1 MWFVLLVALSFG
13 VPAYKLRDPGPS
25 LTDYGKEQARLDSLA
40 IHPPIQDSIY
50 VRPDSL

>member
-1 MWFVLLVALSFG
+1 MWFVLLIALSFG

-40 IHPPIQDSIY
+40 LHPDTSRY

>member
-1 MWFVLLVALSFG
+1 MFPLLIAIATLIVWL
-13 VPAYKLRDPGPS
+13 PRQDKGPP

-40 IHPPIQDSIY
+40 LHPDTTRY